1 MSSEPR
7 RSRNGRRVFL
17 ALEGEVREAL
27 MAGWTVRAIYEEKRE
42 RLPISYSQFAR
53 HVQRLRR
60 AWKLVAGVREGEFE
74 RRGGRVAAKRE
85 AVRGEPKETIR
96 SLPMDDFAV
105 RALKAKNLI

>member
-1 MSSEPR
+1 
-7 RSRNGRRVFL
+7 
-17 ALEGEVREAL
+17 

-60 AWKLVAGVREGEFE
+60 AWKLVTGVRGGELE
-74 RRGGRVAAKRE
+74 RRVGRVATKRE
-85 AVRGEPKETIR
+85 APLGKPKETIR
-96 SLPMDDFAV
+96 SLPMDDFAT